1 MAANHR
7 HMSLSSLSRR
17 PVLIAV
23 LAYSAAYGGATFA
36 VWRDADKTSNTQKCE
51 RHYLVQG
58 SAESAGRSEPR
69 GLWRYDATRLLLI

>member
-7 HMSLSSLSRR
+7 HVSLSSLSSR

-36 VWRDADKTSNTQKCE
+36 VWRGADRTSNTQKCE

-58 SAESAGRSEPR
+58 SAEAVAR
-69 GLWRYDATRLLLI
+69 GETRILQRYDAIRLLLI